1 MLEPSLFPRESLG
14 VRLRSDPPGV
24 TEIAAR
30 THPAILLHV
39 GPSVHVGCDRGGRKY
54 RGVTVH
60 GDVDIVPPGTPC
72 RWELKQKDTVL
83 LLGPSVELINTVA
96 EEAGMDSKRVDVVNR
111 FQTRDPQIEH
121 VGWALKAEME
131 SGYRGGRLCFDSLAM
146 GLAVSLIDRHS
157 SVPACGER
165 PKMSMSGRR
174 MREAIGYIEDHLG
187 GDLSLKEIADAVG
200 ISVSHFKAAFREA
213 AGIPVHQYVIQRR
226 VERAKT
232 LLANKEM
239 SVGRVALETGF
250 AHQSHLAHHMRRLL
264 GVTPNSLRS

>member
-1 MLEPSLFPRESLG
+1 MLEPRLFPRESLA
-14 VRLRSDPPGV
+14 VRLRADPSGAI
-24 TEIAAR
+24 EIPAR

-83 LLGPSVELINTVA
+83 LLGPSVELLSTVA
-96 EEAGMDSKRVDVVNR
+96 EEAGLDPKRVEVVNR
-111 FQTRDPQIEH
+111 FQTRDSQIEH
-121 VGWALKAEME
+121 IGWALKAEME
-131 SGYRGGRLCFDSLAM
+131 SGYRGGRLCFDSLAIA
-146 GLAVSLIDRHS
+146 LAVSLLDRHS
-157 SVPACGER
+157 SVSPHRER
-165 PKMSMSGRR
+165 PRMSMSGRR

-187 GDLSLKEIADAVG
+187 GGLSLKEIADAAG
-200 ISVSHFKAAFREA
+200 ISVSHFKAGFREA

-226 VERAKT
+226 VERAKA
-232 LLANKEM
+232 LLANKEL
-239 SVGRVALETGF
+239 SVSRIALETGF

-264 GVTPNSLRS
+264 GVSPNSLRS